1 MGSQDVG
8 LLFSGESVQ
17 LSSYRLK
24 AVDYMTGFPMDC
36 AFEYGVLYKVSQTFL
51 SRHFVAAS
59 GSYGHT
65 EILHIPREGNVEQS

>member
-1 MGSQDVG
+1 
-8 LLFSGESVQ
+8 
-17 LSSYRLK
+17 
-24 AVDYMTGFPMDC
+24 MTGFPMDC